1 LEGGRVAGKGY
12 VLKSSRAAEYNRDTT
27 IKEKPVKKPK
37 LPKTGSIQELA
48 EFWDTHDLTD
58 FEKVLEEVAEPP
70 IASVTAIKVPLESR
84 QIEAIEQLAR
94 SKGVSR
100 EELVRG
106 WVLQKLTRRSNA
118 RPADQ

>member
-1 LEGGRVAGKGY
+1 MKR
-12 VLKSSRAAEYNRDTT
+12 
-27 IKEKPVKKPK
+27 PK
-37 LPKTGSIQELA
+37 LPKTDSIQELA

-58 FEKVLEEVAEPP
+58 IEEELEEVAEPP
-70 IASVTAIKVPLESR
+70 FVRVTAIKVPLESR
-84 QIEAIEQLAR
+84 QIEAIEQMAR